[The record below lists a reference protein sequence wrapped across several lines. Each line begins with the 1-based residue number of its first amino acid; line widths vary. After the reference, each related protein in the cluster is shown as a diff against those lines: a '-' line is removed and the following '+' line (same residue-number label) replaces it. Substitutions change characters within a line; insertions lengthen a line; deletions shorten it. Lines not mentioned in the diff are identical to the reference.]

1 MSLRSIFDRS
11 RDALYAFATRNPVVE
26 RVEDLSVR
34 HDSLG
39 NMTAGSLLGGND
51 LRTVLFWAAIAMVLL
66 LLGKS
71 TRNGRYA
78 ISDEYSCSIEPE

>member
-26 RVEDLSVR
+26 RVEDMGIG
-34 HDSLG
+34 HDGL
-39 NMTAGSLLGGND
+39 GSLSGMGGLMGGND

-66 LLGKS
+66 LLGMS
-71 TRNGRYA
+71 NFPQQR
-78 ISDEYSCSIEPE
+78 D

>member
-26 RVEDLSVR
+26 RVEDMGIGHDDLGSLS
-34 HDSLG
+34 G
-39 NMTAGSLLGGND
+39 MGGLLGGND

-66 LLGKS
+66 LLG
-71 TRNGRYA
+71 T
-78 ISDEYSCSIEPE
+78 SDDSQGFY

>member
-11 RDALYAFATRNPVVE
+11 RDALYALAARNQVVE
-26 RVEDLSVR
+26 RVEELSIG

-39 NMTAGSLLGGND
+39 TMAGMGGLLGGND

-66 LLGKS
+66 LLGMF
-71 TRNGRYA
+71 Y
-78 ISDEYSCSIEPE
+78 ISLPC